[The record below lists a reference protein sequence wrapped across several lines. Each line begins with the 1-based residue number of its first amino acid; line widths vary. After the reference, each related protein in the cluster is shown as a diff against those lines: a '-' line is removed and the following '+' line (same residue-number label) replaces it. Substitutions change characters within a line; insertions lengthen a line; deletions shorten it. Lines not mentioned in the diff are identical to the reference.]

1 MAVAKTSDSTPFT
14 VTTTEPSVADAST
27 FFTPDIPVKVL
38 VILRS
43 HPPQSIPDTL
53 NSTVVALEK
62 NPMIKRNMP
71 HILNAMVDRW
81 VAVTVA

>member
-14 VTTTEPSVADAST
+14 VTITEPSVAEAST

-62 NPMIKRNMP
+62 NPMIKRNMT
-71 HILNAMVDRW
+71 HILNTMVDR
-81 VAVTVA
+81 

>member
-1 MAVAKTSDSTPFT
+1 
-14 VTTTEPSVADAST
+14 
-27 FFTPDIPVKVL
+27 
-38 VILRS
+38 
-43 HPPQSIPDTL
+43 L

-81 VAVTVA
+81 AAVTTA